1 MKRLIDHGEG
11 DDVVIQLLCT
21 NDTHSQME
29 PFEATRGSE
38 KGRRVGGVARRAS
51 MFAQM
56 RSECH
61 ETLTLDAG
69 DTLVGTPYFE
79 FLRGE
84 ADLTI
89 MNDLGCQ

>member
-1 MKRLIDHGEG
+1 
-11 DDVVIQLLCT
+11 
-21 NDTHSQME
+21 
-29 PFEATRGSE
+29 
-38 KGRRVGGVARRAS
+38 

>member
-38 KGRRVGGVARRAS
+38 KGRRVGG
-51 MFAQM
+51 
-56 RSECH
+56 
-61 ETLTLDAG
+61 
-69 DTLVGTPYFE
+69 
-79 FLRGE
+79 RGE
-84 ADLTI
+84 ASVNVCPDALRVP
-89 MNDLGCQ
+89 